1 MPRYNTIKPLRMW
14 CYKILPLVYD
24 ESLSYYE
31 VLCKMRAKLNEVI
44 ENINDIPTYID
55 EKIEEKLDD
64 EHLREIIDAFI
75 QDYKHTISSNDDG
88 DSVTATQNWD
98 MGTWL
103 WLGDVLYITTKDI
116 TEGNAYVFEGDN
128 RNVKPITVEEESEVV
143 YYPEDKKLSIHGK
156 ISDYGSI
163 VTAGDYH
170 VYNPTRQA
178 IEIKK
183 VE

>member
-1 MPRYNTIKPLRMW
+1 MKDIAFLRYW
-14 CYKILPLVYD
+14 CHKILPLVYED
-24 ESLSYYE
+24 SLSYYE
-31 VLCKMRAKLNEVI
+31 VLCKMKAKLNEVI
-44 ENINDIPTYID
+44 ENVNEIPEYID
-55 EKIEEKLDD
+55 KEIEEKLDD
-64 EHLREIIDAFI
+64 DHLREIIEAFI

-88 DSVTATQNWD
+88 DSATATQSWD

-103 WLGDVLYITTKDI
+103 WLGDTLYITTKDI
-116 TEGNAYVFEGDN
+116 VEGNAYVFSGEN
-128 RNVKPITVEEESEVV
+128 RNVKPITVESESEVV
-143 YYPEDKKLSIHGK
+143 YYPNDKKLSIHGK